1 VSEVSHRSHR
11 SHRSQVSLRTLGQ
24 TYAIPQEA
32 QSAFRWTGR
41 GEGVGGEGGTGEGV
55 GREGGTG
62 KLEGGKEGGK
72 EGRQGWD
79 SISWEGVW
87 QKSDTEG
94 LHPKP

>member
-1 VSEVSHRSHR
+1 
-11 SHRSQVSLRTLGQ
+11 
-24 TYAIPQEA
+24 
-32 QSAFRWTGR
+32 
-41 GEGVGGEGGTGEGV
+41 VGGEGGTGEGV